1 VPIGLAALIAVP
13 RLVPESREAGARGGR
28 SRINLGSA
36 LVLAAGLVAVMLP
49 LIQGR
54 EHGWPAWTW
63 ISLAAA
69 PLVLG
74 GFVAW
79 QARLARRGQS
89 ALLDLRLFGERTV
102 SAGLATQLA
111 LASVQAAFFVYLAL
125 YLQQGRGLSPLDAG
139 LVFTILA
146 AAYVLASGPAPKL
159 TARYGRTVVA
169 AGGLTLAAGLVALAL
184 AVGSIGVG
192 GSLWALVPGLALVG
206 VGIGLCFTPIQQTV
220 LGNVEPALAG
230 ATSGMLSTTQ
240 QLGFALGVA
249 ITGVIYFGAADD
261 GIAHAFTVSL
271 WQMAAF
277 AVEIVVVARLLPRPT
292 RSAATRGEP
301 ALVTSS

>member
-1 VPIGLAALIAVP
+1 ML
-13 RLVPESREAGARGGR
+13 
-28 SRINLGSA
+28 
-36 LVLAAGLVAVMLP
+36 LP

-63 ISLAAA
+63 ISLGAA
-69 PLVLG
+69 PVILG

-79 QARLARRGQS
+79 QARLAPQRQARRCSTCGCS
-89 ALLDLRLFGERTV
+89 ASARV

-125 YLQQGRGLSPLDAG
+125 YLQQGRGLNPLEAG

-146 AAYVLASGPAPKL
+146 VAYVVTSGPAPRW
-159 TARYGRTVVA
+159 TAQHGRVVVA
-169 AGGLTLAAGLVALAL
+169 VGGATLAAGLVALAV

-192 GSLWALVPGLALVG
+192 GSILALVPGLLLVG
-206 VGIGLCFTPIQQTV
+206 AGIGLCFTPIQQMV
-220 LGNVEPALAG
+220 LGNVDPALAG

-240 QLGFALGVA
+240 QVGFALGVA
-249 ITGVIYFGAADD
+249 ITGVIYFGAGDQ
-261 GIAHAFTVSL
+261 GIAHAFQISL

-277 AVEIVVVARLLPRPT
+277 AVEIVALTRLLPRPA
-292 RSAATRGEP
+292 RRGRPPEIP
-301 ALVTSS
+301 P